1 MIWRDCAGQQRKR
14 QQWRGPRECPYP
26 QREGDMTLFNKNPNN
41 KEIEVVPSF
50 SMGQHWKPL
59 LVVMTLAV
67 GTVILFALFVRVTR
81 IEAGHVGVE
90 INLAGSQ
97 RGASEIPIRTG
108 WVVYSPLRTQVFEF
122 PTYVQT
128 VKWTRDL
135 TEGHPINEEMSFNSK
150 EGMEIRVDVSLS
162 YAIDP
167 QKVPDFYVKYRA
179 SDLELFTHGI
189 LRDIVRNSLN
199 EVASTYTVE
208 DIYGEHKA
216 EFLSRVQAMI
226 EQKVAPVGV
235 NVQQFGFIG
244 APHVPE
250 VIAAAITAKAQAIQQ
265 AERAGNEL
273 ATTQAEAAKKIA
285 EADGDAKSMVTRAQG
300 EADANR
306 IRQNS
311 LTPQLLE
318 LRRIENQQA
327 MIEHWNGQLP
337 QVESGQ
343 GSGMILQLPRS
354 Q

>member
-1 MIWRDCAGQQRKR
+1 MSIFDKSQNRDVEYVPHNSWQSA
-14 QQWRGPRECPYP
+14 RGIAFAVF
-26 QREGDMTLFNKNPNN
+26 G
-41 KEIEVVPSF
+41 
-50 SMGQHWKPL
+50 
-59 LVVMTLAV
+59 LVVLL
-67 GTVILFALFVRVTR
+67 LFTMFITRVTR

-97 RGASEIPIRTG
+97 RGASEIPVRTG
-108 WVVYSPLRTQVFEF
+108 WVVYSPLRTQIIEF

-128 VKWTRDL
+128 VKWTKDIA
-135 TEGHPINEEMSFNSK
+135 EGHPINEEMGFNSK
-150 EGMEIRVDVSLS
+150 EGMEIYVDVSLS

-167 QKVPDFYVKYRA
+167 FKVPDFYIKYRV
-179 SDLELFTHGI
+179 SDLEIFTHGI

-199 EVASTYTVE
+199 EVASTFTVE
-208 DIYGEHKA
+208 DIYGERKTD
-216 EFLSRVQAMI
+216 FLRKVQNMI

-235 NVQQFGFIG
+235 SVQQFGFIG
-244 APHVPE
+244 APRVPQ

-265 AERAGNEL
+265 AERARNEL

-285 EADGDAKSMVTRAQG
+285 EADGEAKSLVTRAQG

-318 LRRIENQQA
+318 LRRIENIRAQ
-327 MIEHWNGQLP
+327 IDKWNGQLP
-337 QVESGQ
+337 SVQTGQ
-343 GSGMILQLPRS
+343 AGGMILQLPRP

>member
-1 MIWRDCAGQQRKR
+1 
-14 QQWRGPRECPYP
+14 
-26 QREGDMTLFNKNPNN
+26 MTLFNRTPNRN
-41 KEIEVVPSF
+41 EIDLGSRF
-50 SMGQHWKPL
+50 SAGQHWKPIVLGLAIL
-59 LVVMTLAV
+59 LGLLIIFT
-67 GTVILFALFVRVTR
+67 IFVRVDR
-81 IEAGHVGVE
+81 IEAGQVGIE

-108 WVVYSPLRTQVFEF
+108 WVIYSPLRTQVIEF

-135 TEGHPINEEMSFNSK
+135 NEGHPINEEMGFNSK
-150 EGMEIRVDVSLS
+150 EGMEIHVDVSLS

-167 QKVPDFYVKYRA
+167 QKVPDFYVKYRVNNL
-179 SDLELFTHGI
+179 DLFTHGI

-216 EFLSRVQAMI
+216 EFLRRVQALI
-226 EQKVAPVGV
+226 EQKIAPVGV
-235 NVQQFGFIG
+235 SVQQFGFIG
-244 APHVPE
+244 APRVPE
-250 VIAAAITAKAQAIQQ
+250 VIAQAITAKAQAIQQ
-265 AERAGNEL
+265 AERARNEL

-285 EADGDAKSMVTRAQG
+285 EADGDAKAMVMRAQG

-306 IRQNS
+306 IRQSS

-327 MIEHWNGQLP
+327 MIDRWNGQLP
-337 QVESGQ
+337 EVESGQ
-343 GSGMILQLPRS
+343 GSGMILQFPRPR
-354 Q
+354 